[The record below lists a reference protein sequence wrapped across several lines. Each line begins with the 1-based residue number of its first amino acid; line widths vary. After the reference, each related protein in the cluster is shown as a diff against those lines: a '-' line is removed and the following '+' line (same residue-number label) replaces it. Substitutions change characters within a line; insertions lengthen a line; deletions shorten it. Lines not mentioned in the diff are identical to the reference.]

1 MRKIDKNLQLAL
13 AFKDWLTTL
22 GDSNHPQYTSQN
34 EYYKDI
40 VANLL
45 WVQDGLCAYTEKFLI
60 NSQRVSPDKW
70 VDGKFDKIEIDGD
83 LDHYNPKLKTDFGWD
98 WSNFFLIDKNTN
110 SSRVK
115 GVKVPNSILKP
126 DNESYDPFHFLEYDY
141 EKHIFCANSILD
153 FEQQVRVKED
163 IDILG
168 LNYQPIIDFR
178 EKYLNPIILD
188 VQNKQKTL
196 ELARKDLIQF
206 KTAFEMSLQN
216 LNLEVI

>member
-1 MRKIDKNLQLAL
+1 MRKIDKNLDLAL
-13 AFKDWLTTL
+13 NYKNWLTSL
-22 GDSNHPQYTSQN
+22 GDTCHPKYTSQN

-45 WVQDGLCAYTEKFLI
+45 WVQDGLCAYTEKYLI

-83 LDHYNPKLKTDFGWD
+83 LDHYNPILKNDFGWD

-110 SSRVK
+110 STRVK
-115 GVKVPNSILKP
+115 GIKVPNAILKP
-126 DNESYDPFHFLEYDY
+126 DNETYDPFYYLEYDF
-141 EKHIFCANSILD
+141 EKHIFCANSTLD
-153 FEQQVRVKED
+153 FEQQLRVKDD
-163 IDILG
+163 IDTLG

-188 VQNKQKTL
+188 VQNKQKNI
-196 ELARKDLIQF
+196 EDARRDLIQF
-206 KTAFEMSLQN
+206 KTAFEMSMKQLNIEN
-216 LNLEVI
+216 L